1 MFLRIDLENLPRVT
15 MMGQVRQPMGWEN
28 SVSSIG
34 PNVLILVRQG
44 DMTFSVDKDTH
55 MLTSGCYVVIPDGCG
70 YHVCSREGC
79 QYTFIHFQA
88 PLEPVKDLPDD
99 PFPAVGSKA
108 FPYTLPIAQQDH
120 AVYLPSSGRLEG
132 EQEKIWPML
141 TECDMYRH
149 ALSASRKLR
158 IDLQFAQMLALLDAR
173 SVQADRA
180 GYPSVLSRM
189 LMYIHEHYTEAIT
202 LSSLSQDFGL
212 SRQYVMRLFQ
222 KHMHTT
228 VTHYITQLKLS
239 HALELLRHS
248 TFRVGEVAEILGYA
262 NTYYFC
268 RQFSQQFGM
277 TPTEYIRNGIHE

>member
-1 MFLRIDLENLPRVT
+1 MFFRIDLENLPRVT

-28 SVSSIG
+28 SVSRIG
-34 PNVLILVRQG
+34 SNVLILVRQG
-44 DMTFSVDKDTH
+44 DMTFSIDKDTH

-79 QYTFIHFQA
+79 PYTFIHFQA

-99 PFPAVGSKA
+99 PFPAVGPKA

-120 AVYLPSSGRLEG
+120 AIYLPSSGRLAG

-158 IDLQFAQMLALLDAR
+158 IDLQFAQMLSLLDAR
-173 SVQADRA
+173 SIQADRA

-202 LSSLSQDFGL
+202 LSSLSQEFGL

-268 RQFSQQFGM
+268 RQFRQQFGM

>member
-1 MFLRIDLENLPRVT
+1 MFFRIDLDNLPRVA
-15 MMGQVRQPMGWEN
+15 MMGQVRQPMGWGN
-28 SVSSIG
+28 HVSRIS

-44 DMTFSVDKDTH
+44 DMTFTLGEETH
-55 MLTSGCYVVIPDGCG
+55 VLSSNGYVVIPEGFG

-79 QYTFIHFQA
+79 QYTFIHFLA
-88 PLEPVKDLPDD
+88 SLEPVNVLPEES
-99 PFPAVGSKA
+99 FPAVGPKA
-108 FPYTLPIAQQDH
+108 FPYTLPMTQQDH
-120 AVYLPSSGRLEG
+120 AVYLSSASMLAD

-158 IDLQFAQMLALLDAR
+158 IDLQFAQMLSLLDAR
-173 SVQADRA
+173 SIQADRA

-202 LSSLSQDFGL
+202 LSSLSQEFGL

-222 KHMHTT
+222 KYMHTT

-268 RQFSQQFGM
+268 RQFRQQFGM